1 MATRPEIETTRLVPP
16 AGSPEVLTVPPS
28 GPVMVP
34 GGGLLADAVYARF
47 DGDLLIELADGSRIV
62 VREYF
67 STAQPPALITDAG
80 AHVGPDVVRALAGVD
95 AAATPLVAPVAAPI
109 GRIETVSG
117 DADIVHANR
126 ARVDAQPGMLLARGD
141 RIETGEDA
149 NAGMLFA
156 DQSTFAVG
164 GHARATFTDLVFDPE
179 SGASHAEFIVQ
190 QGTFSFSG
198 GAIANVDGAFII
210 KTPAA
215 SIAVDGASGAGRVE
229 ADGGTTVSYLRA
241 EDAGAGLLRV
251 SNPGGAEVLD
261 QSYETLVADDYF
273 SRPSSVLRLG
283 PRDTAEH
290 FGDAIIALPDAHATM
305 PSTLLSAERGADPAS
320 RAAVA
325 AAEDSGVADPAPAP
339 GLENAL
345 QVDRD
350 TAFEIAARKAAIAR
364 AARDAADEALRD
376 ASHAE
381 QSARKQ
387 AAEASEQANVR
398 EGDAETMRN
407 RALDILAESEKRDH
421 AFEDAVRQVDQATR
435 HEEQTA
441 RAVAETDM
449 AEAQAAERLASAE
462 EAVRRALEVAERARS
477 EALQILEESKQK
489 EAAFAEAQQAASQ
502 ARETEQARALAVA
515 EADAAEAAAA
525 AALRAAEAVAQS
537 AARDAEAAER
547 VAQEASTAAE
557 IVETVVARELAAID
571 PDLLK
576 PPAADDP
583 SSSKGDWITKTR
595 SSMDVADASMSA
607 GEAAAREAYR
617 QALREGSSIEDALER
632 AIVAAE
638 AYGGARSA
646 DQVIAAGPDGL
657 VGTAD
662 DGEGRI
668 VIVGSGGFTPA
679 PDAADAIGSDVLI
692 GGAGADTLG
701 SAGGG
706 YGGIDGLFGFGF
718 RFTPITLRLTARG
731 DDGDDRDDPVSIT
744 VNRAVAN
751 VLQGTAL
758 ADFLVGSNAASTLA
772 GREGNDFLYGDT
784 PTNLLSGTHNAGNA
798 LLNPTFDGGGAN
810 DVISGGAGDDSIWG
824 GAGADTLYGDVP
836 GDASAFGIALGSAGN
851 GADVIFGGD
860 GNDTIHGN
868 GGADILN
875 GEGDDDTFVM
885 GDDDGADDIVR
896 GGDGSA
902 DSGNDTVDYAGAGAA
917 MTIDLAAGTA
927 VGAQTGN
934 DTLDGIEN
942 AIGSSFDDTIS
953 GSAVANSLSGGAGN
967 DTLSGLG
974 GADNIFGY
982 ADDDVLIGGEGN
994 DTLTGGAGA
1003 DEFRFEGGSGA
1014 NALARAASLGTDII
1028 NDYNASE
1035 GDLFMLSDADFSL
1048 GNVGTLVDG
1057 NNYFEADTTSISSIA
1072 QNLSG
1077 GVANAGVVIIG
1088 SGNGAD
1094 GAEVWYT
1101 DDASAM
1107 TDSNSY
1113 QIASVTGADRSS
1125 LDAGDF
1131 NLKN

>member
-1 MATRPEIETTRLVPP
+1 MATRPEIERTRLAPP
-16 AGSPEVLTVPPS
+16 AGSPEVLSVPPS

-34 GGGLLADAVYARF
+34 GGGLLSDAVYARL

-62 VREYF
+62 VRDYF
-67 STAQPPALITDAG
+67 DAAQPPALITDAG
-80 AHVGPDVVRALAGVD
+80 AHIGPDVVRALAGVD
-95 AAATPLVAPVAAPI
+95 AAVTPVLSSAAAPI

-117 DADIVHANR
+117 DVDVVHANG

-156 DQSTFAVG
+156 DHTTFAVG

-179 SGASHAEFIVQ
+179 SGASHAEFVVQ

-210 KTPAA
+210 KTPSA
-215 SIAVDGASGAGRVE
+215 SISVDGASGAGRVE
-229 ADGGTTVSYLRA
+229 ADGGTTVSYLRS
-241 EDAGAGLLRV
+241 EDTDSGLLRV
-251 SNPGGAEVLD
+251 SNPGGTEVLD
-261 QSYETLVADDYF
+261 QSYETLVIDDYF
-273 SRPSSVLRLG
+273 SRPSGVIRLG
-283 PRDTAEH
+283 PRDTVEH
-290 FGDAIIALPDAHATM
+290 FGDAVIALPDAHAVM
-305 PSTLLSAERGADPAS
+305 PTTLLSAERGADPAS

-325 AAEDSGVADPAPAP
+325 AGEDAGHAQSAPAP

-376 ASHAE
+376 ASQAE

-387 AAEASEQANVR
+387 AAEASENANLR
-398 EGDAETMRN
+398 EGDAETMRA
-407 RALDILAESEKRDH
+407 RALDVLAESEKRDH
-421 AFEDAVRQVDQATR
+421 AFEDAVRRVDQATR

-441 RAVAETDM
+441 RAVAETDL

-462 EAVRRALEVAERARS
+462 EAVRRALEAAERARS
-477 EALQILEESKQK
+477 EALQILEEAKLK
-489 EAAFAEAQQAASQ
+489 EAAFAEAQQAAAK

-583 SSSKGDWITKTR
+583 SSSKGDWITRTR
-595 SSMDVADASMSA
+595 PSMDVADASMSA
-607 GEAAAREAYR
+607 GEAAAREAYQ
-617 QALREGSSIEDALER
+617 QALREGSSIEEALER

-657 VGTAD
+657 TGTAD

-679 PDAADAIGSDVLI
+679 PGAADAIGSDVLI

-701 SAGGG
+701 AAGGG

-718 RFTPITLRLTARG
+718 RFTPITLRLSARG
-731 DDGDDRDDPVSIT
+731 EDDEDRDDPVSIT

-758 ADFLVGSNAASTLA
+758 ADFLVGNAAASTVA

-798 LLNPTFDGGGAN
+798 LLNPTFDASGAN
-810 DVISGGAGDDSIWG
+810 DVISGGAGDDSLWG

-836 GDASAFGIALGSAGN
+836 GDASAFGIALGSTGN

-868 GGADILN
+868 GGADVLN
-875 GEGDDDTFVM
+875 GEGGDDTFVM
-885 GDDDGADDIVR
+885 GDDDGADDSVR
-896 GGDGSA
+896 GGDGST

-934 DTLDGIEN
+934 DSLDGIEN
-942 AIGSSFDDTIS
+942 AIGSNFNDTIS

-994 DTLTGGAGA
+994 DSLTGGAGT
-1003 DEFRFEGGSGA
+1003 DEFRFQGGSGA

-1048 GNVGTLVDG
+1048 GNAGTLVDG
-1057 NNYFEADTTSISSIA
+1057 NNYFEADTTSISSVA

-1094 GAEVWYT
+1094 GAEIWYT